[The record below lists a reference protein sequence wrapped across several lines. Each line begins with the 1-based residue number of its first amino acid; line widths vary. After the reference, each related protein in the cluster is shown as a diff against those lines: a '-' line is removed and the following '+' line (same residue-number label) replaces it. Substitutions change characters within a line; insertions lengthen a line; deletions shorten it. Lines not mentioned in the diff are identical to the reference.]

1 MFFLPLCPDYNSHV
15 DVASI
20 GPLAVRCLALICHA
34 APAEA
39 DS

>member
-1 MFFLPLCPDYNSHV
+1 MFFLPPRPV
-15 DVASI
+15 DVACL
-20 GPLAVRCLALICHA
+20 GPLAARCLALICHA

>member
-1 MFFLPLCPDYNSHV
+1 MFFLPLRPV

-20 GPLAVRCLALICHA
+20 GPLAARCLALICHE